1 MMIELMS
8 DAQARVTAMQWHG
21 GQGSEL
27 YAFGSSGAI
36 PWDTVGL
43 IGEIDELRSRA
54 AQTASRDA
62 LAALGHYIESTPP
75 RDRQPGWADLWDRD
89 FEKSL

>member
-1 MMIELMS
+1 MIELMS

-36 PWDTVGL
+36 PWDPFGL
-43 IGEIDELRSRA
+43 LGEVHEESIRAA
-54 AQTASRDA
+54 AQTSREA
-62 LAALGHYIESTPP
+62 LEALGRYIEATPP
-75 RDRQPGWADLWDRD
+75 RDPQPGWSSLWDD
-89 FEKSL
+89 AFEKSLR